1 MKLFYTFWTPIM
13 AIASVGM
20 AIFAIST
27 FEVGGHSGAYG
38 IASLCFAMSFVSSAR
53 ELKRCQ

>member
-1 MKLFYTFWTPIM
+1 MGVV
-13 AIASVGM
+13 SVGM

-27 FEVGGHSGAYG
+27 FNVGRHSGAYG
-38 IASLCFAMSFVSSAR
+38 LASLCFAMSFVSSAR